1 MDTLDHIGPVL
12 IALPLFG
19 LLAMIGVPKEWQ
31 NVQGWLIISFLGI
44 PGFLVV
50 IALMVNMPVLLFG
63 TLFFLGIFAARK

>member
-1 MDTLDHIGPVL
+1 METLDHIGPVL

-19 LLAMIGVPKEWQ
+19 LLAMIGVPNEWQ